1 MVSDRFFPGKV
12 NRYVDAMVLL
22 HTSKDGGHAITVTSD
37 QWYKP
42 TSRLSIGDRPLVAK
56 GVDFHH

>member
-1 MVSDRFFPGKV
+1 MVPDRFFS
-12 NRYVDAMVLL
+12 RESEYVDAMVLL

-42 TSRLSIGDRPLVAK
+42 TSRVSIGDRPLVAK